1 MVTSAEQASAI
12 ETLHADGNEDIA
24 ELEVKTMTHKKE
36 QIR

>member
-12 ETLHADGNEDIA
+12 ETLHTNGNEDIA
-24 ELEVKTMTHKKE
+24 ESEVKTMTHKKE